1 MNKELPKMYHNKINK
16 TVNSIQKVYSSMENH
31 KNNELRQNKYSSI
44 SIDQKIEQIFKEK
57 DFVYKADVEII
68 TDTDT
73 IKKRIVARNK
83 NNLITIDNEYIPI
96 SITDLLICVCM
107 LSLPQIPHFAFPSLP
122 ALVLPQSWFQ
132 PENRPYP

>member
-73 IKKRIVARNK
+73 IKKRIVARNQ
-83 NNLITIDNEYIPI
+83 NNLINIDNEYIPI
-96 SITDLLICVCM
+96 SIIRDIYKV
-107 LSLPQIPHFAFPSLP
+107 
-122 ALVLPQSWFQ
+122 
-132 PENRPYP
+132 

>member
-68 TDTDT
+68 TDTET
-73 IKKRIVARNK
+73 IKKRIVARNQ

-96 SITDLLICVCM
+96 SIIRDIYKV
-107 LSLPQIPHFAFPSLP
+107 
-122 ALVLPQSWFQ
+122 
-132 PENRPYP
+132 

>member
-16 TVNSIQKVYSSMENH
+16 TVNSIQKVYSSIENH

-68 TDTDT
+68 TDTET
-73 IKKRIVARNK
+73 IRKRIVARNQ

-96 SITDLLICVCM
+96 SIIRDIYKV
-107 LSLPQIPHFAFPSLP
+107 
-122 ALVLPQSWFQ
+122 
-132 PENRPYP
+132 

>member
-31 KNNELRQNKYSSI
+31 EKEYLRNNKYSNVSL
-44 SIDQKIEQIFKEK
+44 DQKIDKIFQEK

-73 IKKRIVARNK
+73 IKKRIVARNQ

-96 SITDLLICVCM
+96 SIIRDIYKV
-107 LSLPQIPHFAFPSLP
+107 
-122 ALVLPQSWFQ
+122 
-132 PENRPYP
+132 

>member
-16 TVNSIQKVYSSMENH
+16 TVNSIQKVYSSMENN

-73 IKKRIVARNK
+73 IKKRIVARNQ

-96 SITDLLICVCM
+96 SIIRDIYKV
-107 LSLPQIPHFAFPSLP
+107 
-122 ALVLPQSWFQ
+122 
-132 PENRPYP
+132 